1 MMASSF
7 ERDGSATVR
16 RVIPPAEVAAM
27 QAVFTAMLSTR
38 TPPRRAG
45 VVWEVAGAAATHAP
59 LAAIARDPRFGRLAA
74 AALGVSR
81 VQLLQDS
88 LLYKPPRTGGSVAWH
103 QDYTYVGFLTP
114 PQVVSVRI
122 PLHAEDDENG
132 CMRVVDG
139 SHTWGPVGDVRAFR
153 ETGVTSLVRR
163 LDAGQRR
170 ALARARP
177 LVLEPGDVS
186 IHHCLTVHS
195 SPRNHSNR
203 PRQTIVLR
211 LFDADCRLAP
221 ERLPRAARRYFLV
234 DESGRLEGA
243 AFPLVYDGVTRDVAA
258 AT

>member
-1 MMASSF
+1 MMSSSF
-7 ERDGSATVR
+7 ERDGSVIVR
-16 RVIPPAEVAAM
+16 GAIRPAEVAAM
-27 QAVFTAMLSTR
+27 RAVFAAALSAS

-45 VVWEVAGAAATHAP
+45 VVWEIAGAAAAHAP
-59 LAAIARDPRFGRLAA
+59 LAAIARDQRFGRLAA

-153 ETGVTSLVRR
+153 EAGVTSLVRR

-170 ALARARP
+170 ALARSRP
-177 LVLEPGDVS
+177 VVLQPGDVS

-195 SPRNHSNR
+195 SARNHSDR
-203 PRQTIVLR
+203 PRRTIVLR
-211 LFDADCRLAP
+211 MFDADCRLAP
-221 ERLPRAARRYFLV
+221 ERLPRAARRYFPV
-234 DESGRLEGA
+234 DEIGRLRVA
-243 AFPLVYDGVTRDVAA
+243 AFPLTYDGVTGHVAA